1 MGKCGSVSGRRT
13 EARQRMQGWYP
24 KAASGTGRRATPP
37 CRAFRLKADTRCDG
51 GCLGRGDANDC
62 AGHGDADPR
71 LAAEHN
77 ALRPVVV
84 LGALVLTIAG
94 AGVVL
99 SVSQRP
105 TTPAARTPPAISTP
119 IPGGPLAGIGFTVAD
134 DPGKR
139 DVLLFGGV
147 DNYANTWLWSGT
159 SWTLASP
166 AASPPG
172 RLGASAAYDPETR
185 EVMLFGGQRAPG
197 PGGGSLNDTWAWDG
211 TTWQQLDGGGA
222 TVGGEGSSMAWDD
235 ALNELVLITAAGN
248 GSGGD
253 QTWIWDR
260 THWSLQPHGDVSPG
274 AFALPMAF
282 DPITRTLIA
291 EGCCYS
297 PASQLGAL
305 DTTWRWDGTRWLEFS
320 TTRDPLPGS
329 YLALDPPLGRLVIC
343 NCGPMLTLPALASWS
358 GTTWSLMTVAHLPV
372 EPDAEIA
379 DSTTGQL
386 LVFGSA
392 TPGSQF
398 AAQPV
403 HVWALKGS
411 TWQRLDAGG
420 DA

>member
-1 MGKCGSVSGRRT
+1 
-13 EARQRMQGWYP
+13 
-24 KAASGTGRRATPP
+24 
-37 CRAFRLKADTRCDG
+37 
-51 GCLGRGDANDC
+51 
-62 AGHGDADPR
+62 
-71 LAAEHN
+71 
-77 ALRPVVV
+77 LRPVVV
-84 LGALVLTIAG
+84 LGALVVTLVA

-99 SVSQRP
+99 SVAQHPSIPVAPAP
-105 TTPAARTPPAISTP
+105 THPAVPTP
-119 IPGGPLAGIGFTVAD
+119 IPSQPLAGIGFTVAD
-134 DPGKR
+134 DPGAR
-139 DVLLFGGV
+139 DVVLFGGV
-147 DNYANTWLWSGT
+147 DNYSNTWLWSGA

-166 AASPPG
+166 ATSPPG
-172 RLGASAAYDPETR
+172 RLDASAAYDPETR
-185 EVMLFGGQRAPG
+185 QVMLFGGKRAPLS
-197 PGGGSLNDTWAWDG
+197 GGSTLHDTWAWDG
-211 TTWQQLDGGGA
+211 TTWQELDRGGTTA
-222 TVGGEGSSMAWDD
+222 GGEGSSMAWDD
-235 ALNELVLITAAGN
+235 ALNEMILITAASSK
-248 GSGGD
+248 SGGD
-253 QTWIWDR
+253 QTWVWSHA
-260 THWSLQPHGDVSPG
+260 HWVLQPHGDVSPG

-305 DTTWRWDGTRWLEFS
+305 DTTWHWDGTRWLEFS

-358 GTTWSLMTVAHLPV
+358 GTTWSLMTAAHLPV

-392 TPGSQF
+392 SPGGQF